1 MRSKQHGKRLR
12 REGAI
17 KRLEKTVALHEVNT
31 QLTIAIMEDHN
42 LSTGA
47 ADKVESIRAKKIERI
62 QTTIE
67 NTKENLK

>member
-12 REGAI
+12 QEGAI
-17 KRLEKTVALHEVNT
+17 ERLEKTLSMHEANAE
-31 QLTIAIMEDHN
+31 LTVAIMKDKE

-62 QTTIE
+62 RTTIE
-67 NTKENLK
+67 NTKENMK

>member
-17 KRLEKTVALHEVNT
+17 KRLETTLAMHKATAE
-31 QLTIAIMEDHN
+31 LTIAIMEGHN

-47 ADKVESIRAKKIERI
+47 ANKVESIRAKKIERAK
-62 QTTIE
+62 TTIE
-67 NTKENLK
+67 NTKENMK